1 MTLWLRFEHDGREL
15 FGTLEG
21 ETITVHAGEMF
32 GQAQATS
39 EQVPLGDVRLLTPC
53 RPGKMVALW
62 NNYHALAQKMGFATP
77 EHPLYF
83 FEAAQRGDF
92 FSYAAGVA
100 YQPSGDQSYDGKV
113 VYEGELGIVI
123 GKTCKD
129 ADVDQAGEAIFG
141 YTCIN
146 DITAIELINKD
157 ASFAQWVRAK
167 SFDGFGVMG
176 PVVAT
181 GLDPASLS
189 VKTVL
194 NGQERQN
201 YPVSDIV
208 FPPPL
213 LVSLVSQDMT
223 LNPGD
228 VIACGTS
235 LGVGSMKEPSNLV
248 EVTIEGIGTLS
259 TVYEN

>member
-1 MTLWLRFEHDGREL
+1 MTRWLRFEHDGREL

-32 GQAQATS
+32 GGAEATS
-39 EQVPLGDVRLLTPC
+39 EQVPLGAVRLLTPC

-62 NNYHALAQKMGFATP
+62 NNYHALAQKMGAAIP

-83 FEAAQRGDF
+83 FKADTSF
-92 FSYAAGVA
+92 AAGGETVRR
-100 YQPSGDQSYDGKV
+100 PKSYDGKV

-129 ADVDQAGEAIFG
+129 ADVDQAGAAIFG

-146 DITAIELINKD
+146 DITAAELISKD
-157 ASFAQWVRAK
+157 PSFAQWVRAK

-208 FPPPL
+208 FAPPL

-235 LGVGSMKEPSNLV
+235 IGVGSMKEPSNLV

>member
-1 MTLWLRFEHDGREL
+1 MTRWLRFEHDGREQ

-32 GQAQATS
+32 GETQATS
-39 EQVPLGDVRLLTPC
+39 EQVPLAAVRLLTPC

-62 NNYHALAQKMGFATP
+62 NNYHALAQKMGFSTP

-83 FEAAQRGDF
+83 FKADTSF
-92 FSYAAGVA
+92 AAGGETVRR
-100 YQPSGDQSYDGKV
+100 PQSYDGKV
-113 VYEGELGIVI
+113 IYEGELGIVI
-123 GKTCKD
+123 GKTCKN
-129 ADVDQAGEAIFG
+129 ADVDQAGAAIFG

-146 DITAIELINKD
+146 DITAAELINKD

-213 LVSLVSQDMT
+213 LVSLVSRDMT